1 MQQVRSHSN
10 SRFWGLGGARV
21 GRGWGEDRVCQV
33 LQLARH
39 LFLLTPGTQA
49 STMMR
54 RKVRAMATHTSQGC
68 ALANSC
74 RTG

>member
-1 MQQVRSHSN
+1 M
-10 SRFWGLGGARV
+10 

-54 RKVRAMATHTSQGC
+54 RKVRAMVTSQGC

>member
-10 SRFWGLGGARV
+10 SRFWGLGGA
-21 GRGWGEDRVCQV
+21 GWGEDRVCQV

>member
-1 MQQVRSHSN
+1 M
-10 SRFWGLGGARV
+10 